1 VAIAQNLALARSP
14 LAEMKVP
21 GSNIGGQSWPA
32 LECGSHGSH
41 NTVSRRHY
49 YHRAPQ
55 MAFTILLRELV
66 STVFLL
72 VQTVFKSFLYIGGSL
87 GPDCISGG
95 TIGQSWASEAAL
107 APESLVQSCP
117 GLKEL
122 LLWAKG

>member
-1 VAIAQNLALARSP
+1 MAIAQNLALARSP
-14 LAEMKVP
+14 MAEMKVP

-41 NTVSRRHY
+41 NTVSGRHY
-49 YHRAPQ
+49 CHRAPQ
-55 MAFTILLRELV
+55 IAYAIPPRV
-66 STVFLL
+66 SVSKVIFY
-72 VQTVFKSFLYIGGSL
+72 VQTVSKFFLYIGGSL

-122 LLWAKG
+122 LIWAKG